1 MTDYF
6 ILEWTWGSWSLC
18 IAANLLAVIAWTVC
32 LTKICKIQHNEF
44 FIKIGILLLISP
56 VSMICWSS
64 FSFKMTQLYYKNEQ
78 QYTEQVVIYN
88 FIWWFFTI
96 PYWVPYCIAHWMF
109 AFRYWTLSYRM
120 KYGED
125 NKNFIWIYYVGL
137 SLNLAA
143 VLYTAISGCFVLPT
157 FVYSFVSLVLI
168 QLVSCVVLFD
178 ACYRMFVYIKTKENT
193 INNRAVVLHVS
204 VYLVFLIAIIYYFF
218 SSILH
223 LKDDTRKHWFI
234 SNGIF

>member
-1 MTDYF
+1 M
-6 ILEWTWGSWSLC
+6 
-18 IAANLLAVIAWTVC
+18 C
-32 LTKICKIQHNEF
+32 LIKICKIQHNEF
-44 FIKIGILLLISP
+44 FIKIGILLLLSP
-56 VSMICWSS
+56 VFYICYICCQL
-64 FSFKMTQLYYKNEQ
+64 KMTKLYYQAGK
-78 QYTEQVVIYN
+78 QYTEQVVTYN
-88 FIWWFFTI
+88 FLTWLLVI
-96 PYWVPYCIAHWMF
+96 PYWGSYCVAHWMF

-125 NKNFIWIYYVGL
+125 KKIFIWIYYVVL

-143 VLYTAISGCFVLPT
+143 VLYNVIFGCFVLPT
-157 FVYSFVSLVLI
+157 FIYSFVSLVLI

-178 ACYRMFVYIKTKENT
+178 ACYRMYVYIKTKENT